1 MRRGR
6 DMGFISLMA
15 ILFTV
20 QLPVE
25 YSTCIFLA
33 FVAYRRNN
41 V

>member
-1 MRRGR
+1 MKKGR

-20 QLPVE
+20 QFPVVQA
-25 YSTCIFLA
+25 TCIFLA